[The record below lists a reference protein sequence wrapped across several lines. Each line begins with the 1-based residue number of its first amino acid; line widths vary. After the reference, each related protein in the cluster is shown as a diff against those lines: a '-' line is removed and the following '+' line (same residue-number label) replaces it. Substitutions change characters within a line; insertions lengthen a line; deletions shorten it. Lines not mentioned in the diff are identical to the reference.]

1 MQVYGS
7 KQEKMRCIVLS
18 YYVVT
23 LHHQI
28 SLPFPGDQNGDF
40 ECMHWVRVRVTQTT
54 ADYRRSL
61 INCVSEVSALF

>member
-40 ECMHWVRVRVTQTT
+40 AVELLGV
-54 ADYRRSL
+54 
-61 INCVSEVSALF
+61 